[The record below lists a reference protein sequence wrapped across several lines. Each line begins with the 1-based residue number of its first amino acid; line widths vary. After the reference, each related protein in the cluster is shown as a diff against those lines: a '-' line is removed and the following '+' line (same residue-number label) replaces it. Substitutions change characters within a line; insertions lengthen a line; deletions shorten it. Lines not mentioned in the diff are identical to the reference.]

1 MIDLMLYV
9 LKTSLAS
16 SPLIYHNSYHE
27 RNRSKEIFFAIAVLQ
42 ISQSLHVHRDT
53 LFAAIAHVGPE
64 ATLPTPRHAHTV
76 GRDYWTTADYF
87 ITPTPEVI
95 LLHGDKRHGNVA
107 VNCNL
112 LTTS

>member
-1 MIDLMLYV
+1 MIDLMIDALQ
-9 LKTSLAS
+9 TSPAS
-16 SPLIYHNSYHE
+16 PPLIYPNPYYE

-42 ISQSLHVHRDT
+42 ISRYLHVRRDIF
-53 LFAAIAHVGPE
+53 FATVAHVGPGQ
-64 ATLPTPRHAHTV
+64 TLRHALTV

-95 LLHGDKRHGNVA
+95 LPHRDKRHGNVA